1 MKMYI
6 TMPAPIRGV
15 CTLQTG
21 MVSFTVLFELAGGSL
36 SVHYTPCI
44 EGENNKT
51 KTTRTSSSC
60 NDTIQPRRWPTMCT
74 PLLLGRTDRCKQRG
88 CPSGAP
94 SLGFCGDRV
103 QPDYPRE
110 CGVGRE
116 EKRIYLSA
124 KGQPSLHTHSTVLVV
139 LCGRF
144 ESVAG
149 YIGVLHGHGRLAKRR
164 VLGIITKKKKKVL
177 FKTFFF
183 PSFAFHHG
191 YAAVSS
197 TVCLRLHV
205 HVYTWCMFTG

>member
-1 MKMYI
+1 
-6 TMPAPIRGV
+6 
-15 CTLQTG
+15 
-21 MVSFTVLFELAGGSL
+21 
-36 SVHYTPCI
+36 
-44 EGENNKT
+44 
-51 KTTRTSSSC
+51 
-60 NDTIQPRRWPTMCT
+60 MCT

-103 QPDYPRE
+103 QPDSPRE
-110 CGVGRE
+110 CGRGWE

-124 KGQPSLHTHSTVLVV
+124 KGQPSLHAHCTVLVV

-149 YIGVLHGHGRLAKRR
+149 YIGVLNGHGRLAKRR
-164 VLGIITKKKKKVL
+164 VLGIITPKKKVL
-177 FKTFFF
+177 FKPFFF